1 MTYAEFQE
9 RWEARAKAE
18 LANYAAMPVAELLAR
33 IEARE
38 LGDYYM
44 IWPALAER
52 ATLAEAGWILFRM
65 LESDLDYYHRYHC
78 AAALLR
84 LAGIEDAREEPA
96 HYSAEEVHDVAG
108 NLRRLRHLIAE
119 RIGGEGED

>member
-9 RWEARAKAE
+9 RWEAGATAE
-18 LANYAAMPVAELLAR
+18 LARYAAMPVTELLTR

-44 IWPALAER
+44 IWPALADR

-65 LESDLDYYHRYHC
+65 LESDLDYFHRYHC

-84 LAGIEDAREEPA
+84 LAGIEDAHEEPA
-96 HYSAEEVHDVAG
+96 HYSAEEVHDVAA
-108 NLRRLRHLIAE
+108 NLRRLHDLIAQ
-119 RIGGEGED
+119 RIGDDTRP